1 MSAVIDEDRAP
12 RLGLA
17 VGFAEGP
24 PGGGADLWRRLWFTL
39 GALIVYRLGTYLPI
53 PGIDPVAASEFFR
66 ASQGGI
72 IGLLDMFAGGGI
84 RRFSIFALGIMPYV
98 SAFIMLQF
106 AGVIAPGLRRLAAEG
121 PTGRRALNQYARIL
135 TIAVAGLQAVGFA
148 VAFESVREL
157 VASPGHAF
165 EVLAVV
171 ALAAGAILLMWLAE
185 QITERGVGFGVLAIL
200 ACGIAS
206 GLPFGI
212 SRLFEQ
218 VKTGDLDVHVL
229 LVVPLVSAAVVALV
243 AVVESAVRRIPI
255 HGPGGEVGIDGAVGG
270 YPHLTL
276 RLNPT
281 GILAPLAASV
291 MAAPLWGIARAL
303 GGRDAPWLE
312 RLAGSGIGYVL
323 VEGLLIFFFAGVF
336 GLAIFDPGQIAMK
349 APDSGGQFSGFRTDD
364 SSARQLRWTQAVL
377 ALTGAVY
384 LVVVCVLPSLIYRA
398 LHLVPPLGGIQLFLL
413 AWVMVRFLEWAR
425 PILRQ

>member
-1 MSAVIDEDRAP
+1 MSAMIDEDRATRP
-12 RLGLA
+12 RVA

-39 GALIVYRLGTYLPI
+39 GALIVYRLGTYLSI

-66 ASQGGI
+66 WSQGGI
-72 IGLLDMFAGGGI
+72 IGLLDMFAGGGM
-84 RRFSIFALGIMPYV
+84 RRFSIFALGIMPHV

-106 AGVIAPGLRRLAAEG
+106 AGVIAPGLRRLGAEG
-121 PTGRRALNQYARIL
+121 PAGRRALNQYARIL
-135 TIAVAGLQAVGFA
+135 TVAVAGLQAVGFA
-148 VAFESVREL
+148 VAFQSAPGL
-157 VASPGHAF
+157 VASPGPMF

-171 ALAAGAILLMWLAE
+171 TLVAGAILLMWLAE
-185 QITERGVGFGVLAIL
+185 QITQRGVGFGALVIL
-200 ACGIAS
+200 ACEIAS

-218 VKTGDLDVHVL
+218 VKTGDLDVHML
-229 LVVPLVSAAVVALV
+229 LVVLLVSAAVVALV
-243 AVVESAVRRIPI
+243 AIVEPAVRRITI
-255 HGPGGEVGIDGAVGG
+255 HDPGGEVGIGGAAGG
-270 YPHLTL
+270 YAHLTL

-291 MAAPLWGIARAL
+291 MATPLWGIARAL

-349 APDSGGQFSGFRTDD
+349 APDSGGRFSGVRPHD
-364 SSARQLRWTQAVL
+364 SSARQLRRTQAVL

-384 LVVVCVLPSLIYRA
+384 LVVVCVLPSLIYGA
-398 LHLVPPLGGIQLFLL
+398 LHLVPPLGRIQLFLL
-413 AWVMVRFLEWAR
+413 AWVIVRILEWAR
-425 PILRQ
+425 SILRP

>member
-1 MSAVIDEDRAP
+1 
-12 RLGLA
+12 L
-17 VGFAEGP
+17 
-24 PGGGADLWRRLWFTL
+24 
-39 GALIVYRLGTYLPI
+39 
-53 PGIDPVAASEFFR
+53 
-66 ASQGGI
+66 
-72 IGLLDMFAGGGI
+72 
-84 RRFSIFALGIMPYV
+84 
-98 SAFIMLQF
+98 
-106 AGVIAPGLRRLAAEG
+106 
-121 PTGRRALNQYARIL
+121 
-135 TIAVAGLQAVGFA
+135 A
-148 VAFESVREL
+148 VAFESAHEL

-171 ALAAGAILLMWLAE
+171 TLAAGTILLMWLAE

-200 ACGIAS
+200 ACAIAS

-255 HGPGGEVGIDGAVGG
+255 HRPGGEVGIGGAVDG

-291 MAAPLWGIARAL
+291 MATPLWGIARAL

-336 GLAIFDPGQIAMK
+336 GLAIFDPG
-349 APDSGGQFSGFRTDD
+349 R
-364 SSARQLRWTQAVL
+364 LR
-377 ALTGAVY
+377 
-384 LVVVCVLPSLIYRA
+384 
-398 LHLVPPLGGIQLFLL
+398 
-413 AWVMVRFLEWAR
+413 
-425 PILRQ
+425 